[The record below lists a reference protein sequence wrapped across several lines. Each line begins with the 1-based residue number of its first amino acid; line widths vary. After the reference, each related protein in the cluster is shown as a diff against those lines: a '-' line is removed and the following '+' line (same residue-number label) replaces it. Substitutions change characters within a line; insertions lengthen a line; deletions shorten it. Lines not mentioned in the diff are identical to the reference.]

1 MQNSAAIHIFTNLQA
16 LAVQCVNKI
25 DVKVHCTFILILATY
40 VQSSIIINTHYS
52 AAGGCGT

>member
-25 DVKVHCTFILILATY
+25 DVKVYCMFILILATEE
-40 VQSSIIINTHYS
+40 YS
-52 AAGGCGT
+52 DSFMYKAVSL